1 MAKQRDLIRMTEA
14 ETDAFIAGQKSLIV
28 ATIGKDGA
36 PHLTTLWFAA
46 KDGTYLFETYG
57 SSQKVMNLRRDPR
70 ISLMWEAGVEYAE
83 LRGVTVQGRAEV
95 VDEGQRLLDL
105 MKVVLSR
112 NAPQVT
118 GEALDKHVA
127 GMARKRVVIVV
138 HPEKTV
144 SWDHRKLAAVA
155 H

>member
-1 MAKQRDLIRMTEA
+1 MAKQRDLIRMTDA
-14 ETDAFIAGQKSLIV
+14 EIAAFQEERRSLIV

-36 PHLTTLWFAA
+36 PHLTTLWFAIH
-46 KDGTYLFETYG
+46 DGTCLFETYG
-57 SSQKVMNLRRDPR
+57 RSQKVVNLRRDPR
-70 ISLMWEAGVEYAE
+70 ISLMWEAGEAYNE
-83 LRGVTVQGRAEV
+83 LRGVTIQGRAEI
-95 VDEGQRLLDL
+95 VDEGPRLLDL
-105 MKVVLSR
+105 MRVVVRR
-112 NAPQVT
+112 NMPQIT
-118 GEALDKHVA
+118 GEALEKHVA